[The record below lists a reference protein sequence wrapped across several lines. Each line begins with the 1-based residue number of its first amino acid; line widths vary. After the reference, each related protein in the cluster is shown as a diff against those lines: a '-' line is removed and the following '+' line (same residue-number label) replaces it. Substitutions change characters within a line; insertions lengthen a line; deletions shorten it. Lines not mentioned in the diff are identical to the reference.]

1 MTTLI
6 QAAIVTVATLASF
19 ALAIALTRLVLGA
32 MFRLFPAARPSLRV
46 ITGGR
51 ARARAGARLL
61 TPSLPA

>member
-6 QAAIVTVATLASF
+6 QTAIVTVATMASF
-19 ALAIALTRLVLGA
+19 ALAIALTRLVLAA
-32 MFRLFPAARPSLRV
+32 MFRLMPASRPALRV

-51 ARARAGARLL
+51 ARASAGASLF